1 MKKST
6 TLLLSML
13 TVAAFSP
20 LVNAA
25 DKEDKGHDSG
35 HDHAHAELGKDAPQF
50 TLTDVEGKE
59 HKLSDYKGKVVVL
72 EWTCCTC
79 PFVVRHQKQEKTMQ
93 NTFDSFKGKDVVWL
107 AVDSTKP
114 DHGGGY
120 SDDMIKRWKN
130 SDDVKLPYAVLRDA
144 EGKVGHIYGAKT
156 TPHMYVIDKEGK
168 LVYSGAIDDNP
179 HGEKKEATN
188 YVSNAVESALAGS
201 KVEVAST
208 KPYGCGVK
216 YAG

>member
-1 MKKST
+1 MKKSIT
-6 TLLLSML
+6 FLLSLL
-13 TVAAFSP
+13 TVVAFSSSA
-20 LVNAA
+20 NAG
-25 DKEDKGHDSG
+25 DK
-35 HDHAHAELGKDAPQF
+35 HDHAHAKLGKPAPEF
-50 TLTDVEGKE
+50 TLKDVEGKE

-72 EWTCCTC
+72 EWTCCKC

-93 NTFDSFKGKDVVWL
+93 HTYESFKGKDVVWL

-114 DHGGGY
+114 EHQGGY
-120 SDDMIKRWKN
+120 TEETIKEWKD

-144 EGKVGHIYGAKT
+144 EGKVGHVYGAKT
-156 TPHMYVIDKEGK
+156 TPHMFVIDKEGK

-179 HGEKKEATN
+179 HGSKKEATN
-188 YVSNAVESALAGS
+188 YVADAVNAALDGS